1 MPPFPLNISHL
12 LGSATANLIYLVI
25 GIGFGAA
32 LEISGFAIST
42 KLANQFYFKDMTVL
56 KVMFTAI
63 VTAMV
68 LVFGA
73 SGLGLLD
80 FNLVWVPPTYLWP
93 GIVGGLVMGVGFI
106 VGGFCPGTSLVSL
119 STFKIDGLFFALGT
133 LLGIFIFGETVDTYA
148 VWWNSS
154 YFGRLTLMDWLGLS
168 AGLVVL
174 LVVLMAVF
182 MFWGAEQLEH
192 IFGGKDPRKA
202 PRLRYAAAAAL
213 VIGALAVLFIGQPST
228 QQRWTSLEPTKGAL
242 LQERQVQIHPGELLA
257 TMNDRNLNL
266 KMIDVRDEAEYNLFH
281 IEDAS
286 LAPVVDISG
295 QVDALLQEPANTIIV
310 VMSNDE
316 ERATEAW
323 KTLTAESV
331 PNVYIL
337 EGGINNWLDTFAAGD
352 SQLQRIS
359 AGGAD
364 TLRYAFPAA
373 LGARYPAATPDP
385 EEYEL
390 EYTPKIKLDVK
401 RGPGGGGC
409 G

>member
-1 MPPFPLNISHL
+1 MPPFPFNISHL
-12 LGSATANLIYLVI
+12 LTSSGANLVYLVI
-25 GIGFGAA
+25 GLGFGAA

-63 VTAMV
+63 VVAMV

-73 SGLGLLD
+73 TALGLLD

-93 GIVGGLVMGVGFI
+93 GIVGGLIMGVGFI

-133 LLGIFIFGETVDTYA
+133 LIGIFVFGETVDSYA

-154 YFGRLTLMDWLGLS
+154 YFGRLTLMDWLGLTT
-168 AGLVVL
+168 GVVVL
-174 LVVLMAVF
+174 LVILMALF
-182 MFWGAEQLEH
+182 MFWGAEKLEG
-192 IFGGKDPRKA
+192 IFGGKDPKKA
-202 PRLRYAAAAAL
+202 PRLRYVGAAAL
-213 VIGALAVLFIGQPST
+213 LVGALAVLFIGQPT
-228 QQRWTSLEPTKGAL
+228 TEDRWASLEPTKGAL
-242 LQERQVQIHPGELLA
+242 LAERQVQIHPGELLA

-266 KMIDVRDEAEYNLFH
+266 IMLDVRAEAEYNLFH
-281 IEDAS
+281 IEDAI
-286 LAPVVDISG
+286 LAPVETIPG

-316 ERATEAW
+316 ERATQAW
-323 KTLTAESV
+323 KTLVAESV

-337 EGGINNWLDTFAAGD
+337 DGGINRWLDTFAAQDG
-352 SQLQRIS
+352 SLQRIS
-359 AGGAD
+359 AAAAD
-364 TLRYAFPAA
+364 SLRYAFPAA

-385 EEYEL
+385 HEYEL

>member
-1 MPPFPLNISHL
+1 L
-12 LGSATANLIYLVI
+12 LGSATANLVYLVI
-25 GIGFGAA
+25 GIAFGAA

-63 VTAMV
+63 VVAMV

-93 GIVGGLVMGVGFI
+93 GIVGGLIMGVGFI
-106 VGGFCPGTSLVSL
+106 IGGFCPGTSLVSL

-133 LLGIFIFGETVDTYA
+133 LIGIFVFGETVDSYA

-154 YFGRLTLMDWLGLS
+154 YFGRLTLMDWLGLTT
-168 AGLVVL
+168 GVVVL
-174 LVVLMAVF
+174 LVILMALF
-182 MFWGAEQLEH
+182 MFWGAEKLEG
-192 IFGGKDPRKA
+192 IFGGKDPKKA
-202 PRLRYAAAAAL
+202 PRLRYAGAAAL
-213 VIGALAVLFIGQPST
+213 LVGALAVLFIGQPT
-228 QQRWTSLEPTKGAL
+228 TEDRWASLEPTKGAL
-242 LQERQVQIHPGELLA
+242 LAERQVQIHPGELLA

-266 KMIDVRDEAEYNLFH
+266 IMLDVRAEAEYNLFH
-281 IEDAS
+281 IEDAI
-286 LAPVVDISG
+286 LAPVETISAK
-295 QVDALLQEPANTIIV
+295 VDALLQEPANTIIV

-316 ERATEAW
+316 ERATQVW
-323 KTLTAESV
+323 KTLVAESV

-337 EGGINNWLDTFAAGD
+337 EGGINGWLDTFAAQDG
-352 SQLQRIS
+352 SLQRIS
-359 AGGAD
+359 AAAAD
-364 TLRYAFPAA
+364 SLRYAFPAA

-385 EEYEL
+385 HEYEL
-390 EYTPKIKLDVK
+390 EYTPKIKLDIK